1 MEHATDT
8 IAPEQSAT
16 IRIETQSTEGSAR
29 LITCEFTCRGNLSA
43 NADKEIQTL
52 TELLRRTLTATM

>member
-16 IRIETQSTEGSAR
+16 IRIESQSTDGASR
-29 LITCEFTCRGNLSA
+29 RITCEFTCRGNLSA